1 MIFKG
6 DNVIAFMLNIA
17 KGKTL
22 PGHTHQETTLLLQVL
37 DGSATVI
44 WDGVETDLEVGQLM
58 EIDGEEH
65 MQVLNTG
72 EDVLRLFVTISPMG
86 SESFAK
92 DANI

>member
-1 MIFKG
+1 
-6 DNVIAFMLNIA
+6 MLEGN
-17 KGKTL
+17 
-22 PGHTHQETTLLLQVL
+22 
-37 DGSATVI
+37 ATVI
-44 WDGVETDLEVGQLM
+44 CDGVETDLEVGQLM